1 LKIDNVELH
10 QFIKGKGIT
19 HFYHANSVPT
29 AITYLNARGLL
40 SRGYVTNKGLFQT
53 AQKSDR
59 EDKEFDVWFDVFID
73 TADLHG
79 LFPRQN
85 LYGPVVFKFN
95 IDFLLDSDLDIWITK
110 NNPMYWSYNMN
121 SKDKYFCDVSELAQ
135 LWDEIERQ
143 KIMFTI
149 RKPNEAILFESLEE
163 IIVDDPE
170 MDIQDNITLHSES
183 NRALLKATEDAPKL
197 VKKINIRRCGYCF
210 CKENYSRMS
219 EKDLAKLFLP
229 KEHEYFS

>member
-1 LKIDNVELH
+1 MKIDNVELH

-19 HFYHANSVPT
+19 HFYHANSVST
-29 AITYLNARGLL
+29 AITYINARGLL
-40 SRGYVTNKGLFQT
+40 SRGDVTNKGLFQT

-59 EDKEFDVWFDVFID
+59 EDKVFDVWFDVFID

-79 LFPRQN
+79 HFPRQN

-95 IDFLLDSDLDIWITK
+95 ADFLLDSDLDIWITK
-110 NNPMYWSYNMN
+110 DNPMYWSNSMK
-121 SKDKYFCDVSELAQ
+121 SKDKYFLDVSELEQ
-135 LWDEIERQ
+135 LWNEIERQ

-170 MDIQDNITLHSES
+170 MDIQDNISLHSES
-183 NRALLKATEDAPKL
+183 NKALFIAAGTIPGL
-197 VKKINIRRCGYCF
+197 VNKINIRQCGFCYC
-210 CKENYSRMS
+210 KDNYTTMS
-219 EKDLAKLFLP
+219 EYELAKLFLP
-229 KEHEYFS
+229 KEHEYFF